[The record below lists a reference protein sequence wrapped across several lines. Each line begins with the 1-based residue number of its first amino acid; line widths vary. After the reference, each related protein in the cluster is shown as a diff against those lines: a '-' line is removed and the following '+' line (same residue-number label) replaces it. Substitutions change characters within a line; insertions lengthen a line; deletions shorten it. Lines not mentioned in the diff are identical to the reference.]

1 MLTISEETTPKLQIQ
16 IYSGHSN
23 AIISTII
30 IIIAR
35 AVTTSDTS
43 KFIF

>member
-1 MLTISEETTPKLQIQ
+1 MLTISKETTPKLQIQ

-23 AIISTII
+23 AIISFII
-30 IIIAR
+30 INAR